1 MFSILFRVGRNE
13 RGLRLTPNCFLDF
26 WSYWHRTKLET
37 TTAIQWMDWLVHT
50 YLFFKF
56 SRRKVKEKITALKQ
70 TLAKTNFQENQL
82 QNNQHGIDG
91 GDESRIKWRRGDAI
105 GNACP
110 FSQHRWT
117 AVTARDGVR
126 CGRACRWSG
135 CTTQRIWLWLAETD
149 EGEVKVT
156 CVFWE
161 MVEKITAAQCLGGLG
176 KEKNDN
182 DTDKH
187 ILSKHP
193 FSVAY
198 PKHLVTLPVPF
209 IIVCSFTAG
218 HCKHTNQFSL
228 LRNQSCW
235 RFLLESLEY
244 ARMQLWMLYKSVCFP
259 HFYLLTSFS
268 FIFSKILY
276 SCTVACIIL

>member
-1 MFSILFRVGRNE
+1 MFSILFRGGRNE
-13 RGLRLTPNCFLDF
+13 RGLRLMPKNVLDF

-50 YLFFKF
+50 YLFFRF

-70 TLAKTNFQENQL
+70 TLTPKTFQENQL

-91 GDESRIKWRRGDAI
+91 GDESRIKWRRGAAI

-126 CGRACRWSG
+126 CGRSCHWSG

-161 MVEKITAAQCLGGLG
+161 MVERVTAAQGLGG
-176 KEKNDN
+176 
-182 DTDKH
+182 
-187 ILSKHP
+187 SKQQ
-193 FSVAY
+193 FSIAY
-198 PKHLVTLPVPF
+198 SKHLVTRPVPF

-218 HCKHTNQFSL
+218 HCKHTNQFFCVCSEPKPVEGSYLKAWSMSECSFACFTCYQEVCL
-228 LRNQSCW
+228 LSS
-235 RFLLESLEY
+235 FLPSHFI
-244 ARMQLWMLYKSVCFP
+244 QL
-259 HFYLLTSFS
+259 HFSPNPLQP
-268 FIFSKILY
+268 Y
-276 SCTVACIIL
+276 SGICIIL